1 MSSFVARR
9 TALEL
14 AMQYSRNASI
24 EDQLEKAE
32 KIHAFLVKRAPP
44 PREDGAGEP
53 AASQEAGD

>member
-1 MSSFVARR
+1 M
-9 TALEL
+9 